1 MFLHLFCNLGRLHA
15 QTADQRKL
23 TKGLMYRLSVYS
35 CTPCTLWKTETCVLI
50 CIDGANHEDVV
61 MFLTTPSLAMVG
73 FQLFAARAKPPF
85 AYVVVVVVFYHI
97 FSILIRFRLFE
108 AHAKPP
114 FA

>member
-1 MFLHLFCNLGRLHA
+1 MQCCGTMFLHLFCNLGRLHA

-35 CTPCTLWKTETCVLI
+35 CTPCTLWKTEACVLI

-73 FQLFAARAKPPF
+73 FQLFAAHAKRPF
-85 AYVVVVVVFYHI
+85 A
-97 FSILIRFRLFE
+97 
-108 AHAKPP
+108 
-114 FA
+114 